1 MSVDQATV
9 RRIAHLARVAVE
21 DKEVEHLQGEIN
33 AILSFVE
40 ALSAVDVEGVE
51 PMTSVMPMHLSMRA
65 DEVTDGFIA
74 ADVVA
79 NAPEREDNFFV
90 VPKVVE

>member
-9 RRIAHLARVAVE
+9 RRIAHLARIAVE
-21 DKEVEHLQGEIN
+21 DKEVEHLQGEVN
-33 AILSFVE
+33 AVLYFVE
-40 ALSAVDVEGVE
+40 ALGAVDVTGVE
-51 PMTSVMPMHLSMRA
+51 PMTSVLPMHLRMRQ
-65 DEVTDGFIA
+65 DEITDGFIA

-79 NAPEREDNFFV
+79 NAPEREDSFFV

>member
-9 RRIAHLARVAVE
+9 RRIAHIARVAVE
-21 DKEVEHLQGEIN
+21 DKEIEHLQGEIN
-33 AILSFVE
+33 TILSFVE
-40 ALSAVDVEGVE
+40 ALSAVDIEGVE
-51 PMTSVMPMHLSMRA
+51 PMTSVMPMNLRMRQ
-65 DEVTDGFIA
+65 DEITDGYIA

>member
-1 MSVDQATV
+1 MSVDQRTV

-21 DKEVEHLQGEIN
+21 DNEVEHLQGEIN

-51 PMTSVMPMHLSMRA
+51 PMTSVLPMNLKMRA
-65 DEVTDGFIA
+65 DVVNDGFKA
-74 ADVVA
+74 DDVVA
-79 NAPEREDNFFV
+79 NAPEREDHFFV

>member
-1 MSVDQATV
+1 
-9 RRIAHLARVAVE
+9 
-21 DKEVEHLQGEIN
+21 
-33 AILSFVE
+33 
-40 ALSAVDVEGVE
+40 
-51 PMTSVMPMHLSMRA
+51 MTSVMPMNLRMRQ

-79 NAPEREDNFFV
+79 NAPEREDSFFV

>member
-9 RRIAHLARVAVE
+9 RRIAHLARIKVSDE
-21 DKEVEHLQGEIN
+21 DVPTLQKELN

-40 ALSAVDVEGVE
+40 ELAGVDVEGVE
-51 PMTSVMPMHLSMRA
+51 PMTSVMPMPMKKRA
-65 DEVTDGFIA
+65 DVVTDGDIA
-74 ADVVA
+74 DAIVA
-79 NAPEREDNFFV
+79 NAPLSEDHFFV